1 MPTFRVLAPTVPS
14 SIACAQCALAV
25 MTKAPQAGQVKTRLI
40 PPLTPDEAAELNK
53 SFLRDTT
60 STISSAAKTNSACGI
75 AAYTPVGTESVYN
88 DILPQDFVL
97 LPQRGEKFVESD
109 RTSQFGGRPRCA
121 WAV

>member
-1 MPTFRVLAPTVPS
+1 MKTFRVLDPTRPAPIRPGL
-14 SIACAQCALAV
+14 CALAV

-60 STISSAAKTNSACGI
+60 SIISSAAKTNSACGI
-75 AAYTPVGTESVYN
+75 AVYTPVGTESVYN

-97 LPQRGEKFVESD
+97 LPQRGEN
-109 RTSQFGGRPRCA
+109 FGE
-121 WAV
+121 